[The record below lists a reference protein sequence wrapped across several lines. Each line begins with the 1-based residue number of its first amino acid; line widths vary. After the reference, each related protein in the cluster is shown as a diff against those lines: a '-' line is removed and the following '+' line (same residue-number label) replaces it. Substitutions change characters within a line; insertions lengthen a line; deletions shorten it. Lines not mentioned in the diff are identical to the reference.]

1 MDRKNLR
8 LLLTALIILL
18 AIFLGM
24 ELVSSRQADSPQPT
38 TSDTGLPPNM
48 LPMG

>member
-8 LLLTALIILL
+8 LLLTALILLL

-24 ELVSSRQADSPQPT
+24 ELVDSRQTAPSQPT

-48 LPMG
+48 LPLG